1 VALAAPPKPPTKQ
14 KQSRDIQKVLS
25 TRGGATGFA
34 VIAAL
39 IAGLLLIVF
48 LNSYRNS
55 VNGDTKS
62 ATVLVAQKLIERGS
76 SGDVIATQGLYQAT
90 RLKKSELKNG
100 AVSDPAILRGRV
112 ASRDILPGQQL
123 TSSDFIKSD
132 GSVVTKIAGNERAIA
147 IPLDNSHGML
157 GDIHTGDR
165 VDVIGGFNWEPANG
179 GARSVPVTRVLMQ
192 NVVVLRAP
200 VAGARSGGVGSSG
213 TRNVV
218 LQVPDDKAAD
228 IAFSS
233 DNGKIWLVERPKAGA
248 KQTNPSIVS
257 IDTILFGTKPLRVN
271 THGSPTRGNVTATGG
286 H

>member
-1 VALAAPPKPPTKQ
+1 MTVAPPKPPNKQ

-25 TRGGATGFA
+25 TRGGATGLA
-34 VIAAL
+34 VITAL
-39 IAGLLLIVF
+39 IAGVLLIVF

-55 VNGDTKS
+55 VNGDDKS

-76 SGDVIATQGLYQAT
+76 SGDVIATQGLYQTT

-100 AVSDPAILRGRV
+100 ALSDPAILRGKV
-112 ASRDILPGQQL
+112 AAKDILPGQQL

-132 GSVVTKIAGNERAIA
+132 GSVVTKIAGNQRAIA
-147 IPLDNSHGML
+147 IPLDNAHGML

-165 VDVIGGFNWEPANG
+165 VDVLGGFNWEPANG
-179 GARSVPVTRVLMQ
+179 AARAVPVTRVLMQ
-192 NVVVLRAP
+192 NVLVLRAP
-200 VAGARSGGVGSSG
+200 VTGAHSGGVGSSS

-218 LQVPDDKAAD
+218 LQVPDDKAAEV
-228 IAFSS
+228 AYSS

-257 IDTILFGTKPLRVN
+257 IDTILFGTKPLRVD
-271 THGSPTRGNVTATGG
+271 THGNPARGNVTATGG

>member
-1 VALAAPPKPPTKQ
+1 VAIAPPKPPNKS

-25 TRGGATGFA
+25 TRGGAAGVA
-34 VIAAL
+34 VVAAL
-39 IAGLLLIVF
+39 IAGVLLIVF

-55 VNGDTKS
+55 VNGDNKS
-62 ATVLVAQKLIERGS
+62 APVLVAQKLIEKGS

-90 RLKKSELKNG
+90 RLKKSDLKNG
-100 AVSDPAILRGRV
+100 AISDPAILRNQV
-112 ASRDILPGQQL
+112 ASKDILPGQQL
-123 TSSDFIKSD
+123 TSRDFTKSD
-132 GSVVTKIAGNERAIA
+132 GSVVTKIAGSQRAIA
-147 IPLDNSHGML
+147 VPLDNAHGML

-179 GARSVPVTRVLMQ
+179 AARSIPVTRVLMQ
-192 NVVVLRAP
+192 NVLVLRAP
-200 VAGARSGGVGSSG
+200 IAGARSGGVGASG

-218 LQVPDDKAAD
+218 LQVPDAKAAEV
-228 IAFSS
+228 AFSS

-248 KQTNPSIVS
+248 RQTSPSIVS

-271 THGSPTRGNVTATGG
+271 TQANPARGNVNATGG